1 MTYKDLFY
9 EQIEGGKRL
18 LEKFKC
24 CFVSQMN
31 HNCIAIT
38 KDSILKNEKTIFAD
52 GFFNINNQ
60 NLQPIFRP
68 YAIAWLSLN
77 SAT

>member
-1 MTYKDLFY
+1 MYLYRVKTLEKNINFMIYKDLFY
-9 EQIEGGKRL
+9 EGIEGGKRL

-38 KDSILKNEKTIFAD
+38 KDSILKNEKTIFTD
-52 GFFNINNQ
+52 GFFNINN
-60 NLQPIFRP
+60 
-68 YAIAWLSLN
+68 
-77 SAT
+77 